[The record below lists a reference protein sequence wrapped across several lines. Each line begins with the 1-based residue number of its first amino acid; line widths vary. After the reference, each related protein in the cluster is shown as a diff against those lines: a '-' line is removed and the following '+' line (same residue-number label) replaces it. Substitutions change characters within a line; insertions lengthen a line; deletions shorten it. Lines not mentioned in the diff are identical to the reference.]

1 MVNTQHTLEP
11 NTLVNNDSES
21 LLVVPARSR
30 GGFCLSCS
38 TLDFLFPGTA
48 ALLGV
53 LDSSVLVVSLGLV
66 ELRRAERLSS
76 LSLALAKSV
85 LEGEV

>member
-1 MVNTQHTLEP
+1 MEP
-11 NTLVNNDSES
+11 NTLINTDSES

-30 GGFCLSCS
+30 GGFCLSCR
-38 TLDFLFPGTA
+38 TLDFFSPGTA
-48 ALLGV
+48 TLVGV
-53 LDSSVLVVSLGLV
+53 LDSSVLVVSAGLV